1 MDPTRLTQQSGT
13 ERHDNI
19 SMLEPMAIN
28 HKVEGSSNRAQNKQ
42 INGFFFFHKQII
54 KNVVE
59 KEVFK

>member
-1 MDPTRLTQQSGT
+1 MAVNHKVVGTRPPWKDMTYV
-13 ERHDNI
+13 
-19 SMLEPMAIN
+19 N